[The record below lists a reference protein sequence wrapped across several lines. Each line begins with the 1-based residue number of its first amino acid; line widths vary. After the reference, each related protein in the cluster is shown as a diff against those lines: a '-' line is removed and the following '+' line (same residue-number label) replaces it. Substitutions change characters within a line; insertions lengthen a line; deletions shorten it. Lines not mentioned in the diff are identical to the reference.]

1 MVAMLSLHR
10 RRGGRPRAVS
20 QLWDR
25 CHPRLP
31 TGWMRSGP
39 LLGLNPGP
47 KNLYDNDLHPLTHTR
62 FGGLMTARSL
72 SPQAARMLP

>member
-10 RRGGRPRAVS
+10 RRGGHPRAVL

-39 LLGLNPGP
+39 LLSLSPGP
-47 KNLYDNDLHPLTHTR
+47 KNLHDNDLRPLTHTR
-62 FGGLMTARSL
+62 SVGLMTARSL
-72 SPQAARMLP
+72 SPQAVRMLP

>member
-10 RRGGRPRAVS
+10 RRGGRPRAVL

-39 LLGLNPGP
+39 LLSLNPGP
-47 KNLYDNDLHPLTHTR
+47 KNLYDNDLHPLTHNR
-62 FGGLMTARSL
+62 LGGLMTARSL
-72 SPQAARMLP
+72 SPQTARTLP